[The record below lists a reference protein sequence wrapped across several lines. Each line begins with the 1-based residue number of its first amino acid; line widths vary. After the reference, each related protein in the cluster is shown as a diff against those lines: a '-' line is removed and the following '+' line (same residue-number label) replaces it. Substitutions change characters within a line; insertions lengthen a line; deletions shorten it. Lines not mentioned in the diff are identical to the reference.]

1 MTIDNNTNNNGPVK
15 QWEEL
20 RRLAR
25 QYETDIDTKLVS
37 LSKLMSLRNDRKYY
51 PSSSSTKVAGVR
63 FHQNKQQLQQQQ
75 QDDDEEPL
83 ISSKETFDHLTFE
96 IDSLINTLQNV
107 NSQMDQCIQQLPNNN
122 SILYTL
128 QRHQDILND
137 YRKEFYK
144 LRTNIGEQLNRDLL
158 FLKQNQTKND
168 YNNDDYHGQLNRKT
182 DFLHK
187 EHDHIRNSEI
197 MIDDQINIAIRT
209 RDTLRNQRSTMKA
222 IQTQLT
228 TLANKFPM
236 INNVIHRIGI
246 KKRKDSII
254 LAIVIAICIFLL
266 LLWIF

>member
-1 MTIDNNTNNNGPVK
+1 MAMDNSDNNNSSIK

-37 LSKLMSLRNDRKYY
+37 LSKLMSLRNERKY
-51 PSSSSTKVAGVR
+51 SSTGGKK
-63 FHQNKQQLQQQQ
+63 FQNNHRNK
-75 QDDDEEPL
+75 QDDDDDDEPL
-83 ISSKETFDHLTFE
+83 ISSKENFDHLTFE
-96 IDSLINTLQNV
+96 IDSLINTLQDV
-107 NSQMDQCIQQLPNNN
+107 NNKMDQCIQQLPNNN

-158 FLKQNQTKND
+158 LQNSMRKD
-168 YNNDDYHGQLNRKT
+168 YNNDYGQQNRKA
-182 DFLHK
+182 DFLLLK
-187 EHDHIRNSEI
+187 ETDHIRNSEI

-209 RDTLRNQRSTMKA
+209 RDTLRQQRSTMKA

-236 INNVIHRIGI
+236 INNVMHRIGM

-254 LAIVIAICIFLL
+254 LAIVIGICFFLL